1 LSEKL
6 IIIIGLGL
14 WYLTPYMIE
23 FVSDLRQ
30 VNGFLWVLLFP
41 PPIKLIAMIKV
52 KYLGQQSIVK
62 NAYEKINIKQRLI
75 LVLIRLKAGTVICQK
90 YSEIFFHDF

>member
-1 LSEKL
+1 MAVGFTTTCAIVPITTDIVSSNPTRGEVYS
-6 IIIIGLGL
+6 IQH
-14 WYLTPYMIE
+14 YMIE

-52 KYLGQQSIVK
+52 KY
-62 NAYEKINIKQRLI
+62 
-75 LVLIRLKAGTVICQK
+75 C
-90 YSEIFFHDF
+90 